1 MKGGQFLLYVGHVC
15 KEEVWSECVCV
26 YVCVLGC
33 LLQMSFCPVG
43 GRHAPFRD
51 AQPVGSVPEK
61 AEPQPWVAGLAGRPP
76 GIAGIAGSCWAG
88 TGALPASP
96 AQDNC

>member
-26 YVCVLGC
+26 CVCVRLPDTNEILSCGRAAC
-33 LLQMSFCPVG
+33 SIQRCPARGFSAGEGRASAVG
-43 GRHAPFRD
+43 GR
-51 AQPVGSVPEK
+51 
-61 AEPQPWVAGLAGRPP
+61 AGWPP